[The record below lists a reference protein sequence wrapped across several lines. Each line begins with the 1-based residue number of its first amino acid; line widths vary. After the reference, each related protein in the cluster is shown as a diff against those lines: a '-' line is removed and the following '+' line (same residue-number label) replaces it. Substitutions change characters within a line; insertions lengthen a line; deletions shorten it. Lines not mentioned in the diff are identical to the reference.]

1 MAAWFSAL
9 PPWFVVLA
17 LGLIALALGSFI
29 NVVIVRLPRMMEA
42 RWAAELAD
50 ATGDLHA
57 APVDAGLSL
66 AFPGSHCPHCR
77 TPIRYRHN
85 LPLIGYLLLGGRCA
99 SCRARISP
107 LYPLVELTSLA
118 VACVA
123 LARFGF
129 TPAALA
135 AYVLSAYLLVL
146 AVIDARTQLLPDVL
160 TLSLLWL
167 GLLASVAGGPG
178 HTLTGVTPRDAIL
191 GAAAGYGI
199 LWAVFQGFAA
209 LTGKHGMG
217 YGDFK
222 LLAAL
227 GAWLGWQALP
237 MVVIIAST
245 GGALVGG
252 ALLATGRMQ
261 RDTPM
266 PFGPWLAVAGWL
278 VLIAGDTIGAVYL
291 RATGWAP

>member
-237 MVVIIAST
+237 QV
-245 GGALVGG
+245 
-252 ALLATGRMQ
+252 ALLAAASGLAYALTARLRGRLDPGQ
-261 RDTPM
+261 AL
-266 PFGPWLAVAGWL
+266 PFGPFLAAAIWLTAVFG
-278 VLIAGDTIGAVYL
+278 V
-291 RATGWAP
+291 R